1 MSHHTLL
8 STPSQRVAPTAV
20 PIEALT
26 KHWLDEGV
34 ITAEQAAR
42 IRDDVGPDVV
52 VQTSHRPSSARTSL
66 AVEALGYL
74 GGVIAVVAT
83 MLITARYWEQIS
95 TTGRLALVGGT
106 ALVLVAAGR
115 LIPGRAGGVGDRLR
129 SVLWLAATAAL
140 AGFLGL
146 LGNEVLDLADLDV
159 FLMTSAGTAAAA
171 AVLWSVNRSLLQQ
184 IAMAVTLMITA
195 AAAIADFVTTDG
207 LPGVGVWAVAAAWGL
222 LGWRDLLAPRRGVQC
237 MGAAGMVVGAMLT
250 MPYDAGIVLA
260 LGTAALLVVLS
271 LVMRDLILLGIGA
284 VGALQVL
291 PVMVNEWFP
300 DTVAAPLALLAV
312 GIVLVAVAIR
322 IARHGGPG
330 DAAGAARP
338 TM

>member
-8 STPSQRVAPTAV
+8 STPRQRGAPSAV
-20 PIEALT
+20 PIETLT

-52 VQTSHRPSSARTSL
+52 VQTPRRPSPARTSL

-74 GGVIAVVAT
+74 GGVIALVAT

-95 TTGRLALVGGT
+95 TTGRLVLVGGT

-115 LIPGRAGGVGDRLR
+115 AIPGRAGGVGDRLR

-146 LGNEVLDLADLDV
+146 LGNDVLDLADLDV
-159 FLMTSAGTAAAA
+159 LLMTSAGTSVAAG
-171 AVLWSVNRSLLQQ
+171 VLWSVNRSLLQQ

-195 AAAIADFVTTDG
+195 AAAVADFVTTDG

-222 LGWRDLLAPRRGVQC
+222 LGWRGLLAPRRVVQSL
-237 MGAAGMVVGAMLT
+237 GAAGMVVGAMLT
-250 MPYDAGIVLA
+250 MPHDAGIVLA

-271 LVMRDLILLGIGA
+271 LVTRDLILLGIGA

-322 IARHGGPG
+322 IARHGGPS
-330 DAAGAARP
+330 DAGGTAR
-338 TM
+338 TTT